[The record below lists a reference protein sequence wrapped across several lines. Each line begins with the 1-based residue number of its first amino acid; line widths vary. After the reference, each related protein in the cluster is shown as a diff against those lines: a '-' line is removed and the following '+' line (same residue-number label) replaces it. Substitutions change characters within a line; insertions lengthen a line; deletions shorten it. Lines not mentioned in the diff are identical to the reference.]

1 MESLGYV
8 VSCMLKNIS
17 FWQHVHGHDSSRLD
31 TTRRT
36 ERSIAKSGSQPV
48 GGMILHIPYL
58 LALSY
63 MLLMYSIGSRN
74 SSSVGVNVGAST
86 SPCGLFLGGGSR
98 VKGFLRSTVVISK
111 GAARRALYG
120 IVGGAELGI
129 APFARPIGT
138 DFVVAA
144 LWVGFPPVEGGAT
157 IVGRE
162 RIDQDGIKLEKACSD
177 AGCRLLL

>member
-1 MESLGYV
+1 
-8 VSCMLKNIS
+8 MLKNIS
-17 FWQHVHGHDSSRLD
+17 FWQHVHGLDSSRLD

-63 MLLMYSIGSRN
+63 MLLIYSIGSRN

-98 VKGFLRSTVVISK
+98 VKGFLRSTVFISK

-157 IVGRE
+157 IVGKGK

-177 AGCRLLL
+177 ARCRLLL